1 MTFIEPFNVRAA
13 LWAILAERMQ
23 GLWQVPDDVFDW
35 REWAS
40 PLHEWA
46 NPYLQ
51 VNAVWPGTYDIPPVP
66 DEPPDLRTHYTP
78 DDALP
83 TDLLRYR
90 TDTTRQVR
98 V

>member
-46 NPYLQ
+46 NPFLQ

-66 DEPPDLRTHYTP
+66 DEPPELRTRYTP

-83 TDLLRYR
+83 VDLLRYR
-90 TDTTRQVR
+90 ADEAHSAR